1 MPTMPLCSIVAF
13 ALCIGANADDALLH
27 ITQYADFL
35 IINGPLRQ
43 FIRTLSSRSVICQGR
58 AGEGCP
64 CFYGRAS
71 EIRTA
76 VHHSHTVQLQVF
88 IHHTPKVLVFLH
100 YSNLLNTDIKLLFSS
115 LNSLLICI
123 TPHFS
128 TLTSTDHSQ
137 HHSAKI
143 SNSRLINFSPS
154 TKITASSAY
163 NSTEINC
170 FLYTSPL
177 TQDIALYALTQGPG
191 SHWCGYQVPEFF
203 HPQSLH

>member
-143 SNSRLINFSPS
+143 STPCHFTRHASKHGVIFPHAFTEFGRRSLIHQF
-154 TKITASSAY
+154 
-163 NSTEINC
+163 
-170 FLYTSPL
+170 
-177 TQDIALYALTQGPG
+177 ALTVN
-191 SHWCGYQVPEFF
+191 SF
-203 HPQSLH
+203 H